1 MPTKTQISSIE
12 LPKDSIISMVWGE
25 ENTRTYLKSLP
36 KNSVFG
42 YSAAFS
48 QDSITDLIEGLGM
61 KASLFPEKHP
71 LRKKYGKYILKVVT
85 PYRDPHQDRLVRTWV
100 GNVHHYERTAARGT
114 RKCKGPGC
122 NHTINKGDLCLE
134 VYELALTPRGQTC
147 YKKTT
152 LCVDCAIRHVK
163 VGIETLI
170 DVLPLNI
177 PKSSITISFNP
188 KIQLSRA
195 IQ

>member
-1 MPTKTQISSIE
+1 MGLSKGSLLAYSSAI
-12 LPKDSIISMVWGE
+12 LYSDLMDLV
-25 ENTRTYLKSLP
+25 KSLGMEV
-36 KNSVFG
+36 SV
-42 YSAAFS
+42 
-48 QDSITDLIEGLGM
+48 L
-61 KASLFPEKHP
+61 PEKHP
-71 LRKKYGKYILKVVT
+71 LRKKYGKYVMKVVI
-85 PYRDPHQDRLVRTWV
+85 PYKNQLVRTWV

-122 NHTINKGDLCLE
+122 SHMISKGDLCLE
-134 VYELALTPRGQTC
+134 VYELASTPQGRTC

-163 VGIETLI
+163 TGIETLI

-188 KIQLSRA
+188 KIQLSRT